1 MGILDYILN
10 IRLSFQFGDTAL
22 ALIIYALSIILFLK
36 YKRDFMTPVLFF
48 GLFLFP
54 LQFSIW
60 FLRTRLDTALP
71 QVKLLEIVY
80 IFFLKLSI
88 LVSLLKCRR

>member
-1 MGILDYILN
+1 MDILDYILN
-10 IRLSFQFGDTAL
+10 IRLSFQWVDTAF
-22 ALIIYALSIILFLK
+22 AIIIYALSIVLFLK

-60 FLRTRLDTALP
+60 FLRTRLDSTVP

-80 IFFLKLSI
+80 IFFLKLSV
-88 LVSLLKCRR
+88 LVSLLMCRR

>member
-60 FLRTRLDTALP
+60 FLRIRLDTALP

-88 LVSLLKCRR
+88 LVSLLMCRR